1 MWEKVTKQKTDHGKN
16 ICCSPNRHDVNLF
29 CDDLISLLDVFH
41 PTLFK
46 VHLPVLKELGVAFN
60 EVQGEASVPPRKMIA
75 AHTVAQTNLNQ
86 QRLTAHPHF
95 CPG

>member
-1 MWEKVTKQKTDHGKN
+1 MKKTN

-29 CDDLISLLDVFH
+29 SDDLISLLDVLH
-41 PTLFK
+41 PALLK

-75 AHTVAQTNLNQ
+75 PHTVAQTNLNQ
-86 QRLTAHPHF
+86 QRLTAHPQF